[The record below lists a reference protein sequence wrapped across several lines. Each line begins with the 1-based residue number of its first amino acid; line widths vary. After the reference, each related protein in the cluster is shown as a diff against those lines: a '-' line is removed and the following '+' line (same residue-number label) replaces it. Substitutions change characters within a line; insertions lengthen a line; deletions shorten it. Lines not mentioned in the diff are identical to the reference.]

1 MAHKVKALAVKPDD
15 PENPPGIQNQIL
27 HVILRLCMYMAHMLV
42 YTHTQNSVS
51 KVVL

>member
-1 MAHKVKALAVKPDD
+1 MAHRIKAFVAVQPDAD
-15 PENPPGIQNQIL
+15 PPGIQNQPL
-27 HVILRLCMYMAHMLV
+27 HVILRLCVYMAHMLE